1 MRMRFLRNRGERAR
15 TRNLNV
21 LRRHSGS
28 NWANPVEEHLAAHNT
43 DALSSRTRSRK
54 FALNR
59 QNQTY
64 RRNLSRRAQTC
75 RNEDNTTFARLDPSR
90 ARMGSLDFDALE
102 SNN

>member
-1 MRMRFLRNRGERAR
+1 MRMRYLRTRGERAR

-28 NWANPVEEHLAAHNT
+28 NWANLVEEHLAAHNT

-64 RRNLSRRAQTC
+64 RRNLSRRAQTY

-90 ARMGSLDFDALE
+90 ARTGRLDFDALE
-102 SNN
+102 SHN